1 MIYVA
6 YYWEQVLWVNK
17 DQEVIQELRIEI
29 RLLSE
34 RVVDYSNFWGRE
46 NIIGLKKEKKV
57 LIVISV
63 KREILEELY

>member
-1 MIYVA
+1 M
-6 YYWEQVLWVNK
+6 
-17 DQEVIQELRIEI
+17 IQELRIEI